1 MSDDSIVMFG
11 FSILCI
17 FFLLLGIILY
27 RTDAAIQAL
36 CYFKDGGIYLI
47 KNGRPEDRRRLARWL
62 GRFVIGLSCL
72 MFLFLLLLYF
82 T

>member
-36 CYFKDGGIYLI
+36 CYFKDGGISKTAGDL
-47 KNGRPEDRRRLARWL
+47 PTTRRRTAVGWPDGWGAL
-62 GRFVIGLSCL
+62 
-72 MFLFLLLLYF
+72 
-82 T
+82 

>member
-27 RTDAAIQAL
+27 RIDAAIQAL
-36 CYFKDGGIYLI
+36 CYFKDGGIYLV
-47 KNGRPEDRRRLARWL
+47 KNGRRLADDTPEDRRRLARWL
-62 GRFVIGLSCL
+62 GLSLIHIRCV
-72 MFLFLLLLYF
+72 
-82 T
+82 

>member
-36 CYFKDGGIYLI
+36 CYFTEASIWSKTAGDL
-47 KNGRPEDRRRLARWL
+47 PTTRRRTAVGWPDGWGAL
-62 GRFVIGLSCL
+62 
-72 MFLFLLLLYF
+72 
-82 T
+82 

>member
-17 FFLLLGIILY
+17 FLY

-36 CYFKDGGIYLI
+36 CYFKDRGIYLV
-47 KNGRPEDRRRLARWL
+47 KNGRRLADDTPEDRRRLARWL